1 MKARRVVDKGRRGT
15 MRATAKTASVR
26 RHSTSWSLSPLRP
39 RQHECPRATATARP
53 PTAPSRIFSAHPPN
67 RIHRKEPAPDDAP
80 IKHARQPLSP
90 LGKLSTMAHPHY
102 NHQQYPQQT
111 NGGQHQPPPVQT
123 QNLNHYQQQQRP
135 FSPPSSYQQSPT
147 GMSPNMGGGAPPAKR
162 QRLSPNPPSPAPYSP
177 FGQSQYPQSQPQS
190 PYATSPQF
198 QGGSQYSVPPSP
210 ATQQPP
216 PFHQPQPFQHPN
228 GAFQQQPP
236 PSSMPPPRVP
246 ASKNNDDAELEKP
259 SGRESDINGLSDV
272 LTGSFVDLRAEEEM
286 LLQSNHGTRGYGASF
301 NSQATGSTVTP
312 NNSFDKWGQQAGHG
326 AFQGT
331 GALSQSLSQGQHDA
345 EFMRKHE
352 QAARILNESA
362 QQPLTD
368 PFLAANVLRHRIAK
382 RAYDTGI
389 QVNVDGLFD
398 KIPDKT
404 PRDTTRTTQA
414 GANGEQ
420 IVGLEAASLLNQN
433 ASLVEILSLLSL
445 AAEER
450 IRGLVEDAYALSKG
464 RQHTSNGIIPPQFV
478 DIAVVDK
485 DAEARMIAPVN
496 ILKTPWEGTDC
507 AGSPTT
513 TASKRAPYSTLSG
526 DEVLTPAEPPNAAR
540 LPTPPTEAP
549 PTPQRTF
556 QSVNHIAA
564 ALKRRV
570 TEDERY
576 EKERL
581 RKRQKREKGA
591 TATPAEAPIS
601 TLPPP
606 EKMTKKDKDAL
617 KKQNQTDDVL
627 HRKANE
633 TASMA
638 LGGKK
643 KKYSWMTGGGGGAA
657 SGASTPRPAPV
668 GAPGGSGTATPAA
681 IPNAEKGPVGRK
693 RTFGT
698 DIENTDIGARIQV
711 RDLVHVLE
719 NDGREKKTLS
729 LILMRQRNTEKD
741 EKKPE
746 FDRRLPAAAGR

>member
-1 MKARRVVDKGRRGT
+1 
-15 MRATAKTASVR
+15 
-26 RHSTSWSLSPLRP
+26 
-39 RQHECPRATATARP
+39 
-53 PTAPSRIFSAHPPN
+53 
-67 RIHRKEPAPDDAP
+67 
-80 IKHARQPLSP
+80 
-90 LGKLSTMAHPHY
+90 MAQQHY
-102 NHQQYPQQT
+102 NHQQYPPQNQ
-111 NGGQHQPPPVQT
+111 NGQHQPPPVQT
-123 QNLNHYQQQQRP
+123 QNLNPYQQHGAYSPPHYQN
-135 FSPPSSYQQSPT
+135 SPPA
-147 GMSPNMGGGAPPAKR
+147 MSPNMGSGIPPAKR
-162 QRLSPNPPSPAPYSP
+162 QRVSPTPPSPAPYHSP
-177 FGQSQYPQSQPQS
+177 FGNSPYGQSHPQS
-190 PYATSPQF
+190 PYATSPHFQQ
-198 QGGSQYSVPPSP
+198 QGGHLSVPGSP

-216 PFHQPQPFQHPN
+216 PFHQPQPY
-228 GAFQQQPP
+228 QQQNGMQPQRPP
-236 PSSMPPPRVP
+236 PGSMPPPQAP
-246 ASKNNDDAELEKP
+246 ASKLATDDAELEKP
-259 SGRESDINGLSDV
+259 NGRESDINGLSDV
-272 LTGSFVDLRAEEEM
+272 LSGSFVDLRAEEEM
-286 LLQSNHGTRGYGASF
+286 LLQSSQNRGYGASF
-301 NSQATGSTVTP
+301 NSQGTGSTMTP
-312 NNSFDKWGQQAGHG
+312 NTSFNKWSQQGGHG
-326 AFQGT
+326 AFQGN
-331 GALSQSLSQGQHDA
+331 GPLSQSLTQTEHEA
-345 EFMRKHE
+345 EFLRKHE

-398 KIPDKT
+398 KIPDKA
-404 PRDTTRTTQA
+404 PRDSTRTTQA

-450 IRGLVEDAYALSKG
+450 IRTLVEDAYALSQG
-464 RQHTSNGIIPPQFV
+464 RQHTSNGVIPPQLV

-485 DAEARMIAPVN
+485 DAEAKMVAPVN
-496 ILKTPWEGTDC
+496 ILKTPWEAPDS
-507 AGSPTT
+507 AVSPRT
-513 TASKRAPYSTLSG
+513 TASKRGWDESDRSDETL
-526 DEVLTPAEPPNAAR
+526 TAAEPPNATR
-540 LPTPPTEAP
+540 LPTPPTEVA

-556 QSVNHIAA
+556 QSVNYVAA

-591 TATPAEAPIS
+591 TAAVNAEAP
-601 TLPPP
+601 TVLLPPP

-643 KKYSWMTGGGGGAA
+643 KKYSWMNGGGA
-657 SGASTPRPAPV
+657 GAGGAMGTPKPNPV
-668 GAPGGSGTATPAA
+668 GTVLPGGPAA
-681 IPNAEKGPVGRK
+681 PATAPNVEKGPVGKK

-698 DIENTDIGARIQV
+698 DIENTDIGARIQI

-729 LILMRQRNTEKD
+729 LMLARQKNTDRD
-741 EKKPE
+741 ERRAE
-746 FDRRLPAAAGR
+746 FVRSVPAGVGR